1 MFLTVTVQTLFVINK
16 ITKKKQKTNMEN
28 KITDST
34 SPLVLATS
42 QTPSG
47 LGSGWHWHVPL
58 RKQSQEPGILMLT
71 SSQL

>member
-16 ITKKKQKTNMEN
+16 ITKKKKKTNMEN

-47 LGSGWHWHVPL
+47 LGSG
-58 RKQSQEPGILMLT
+58 
-71 SSQL
+71 